1 MGLRGIFEVNKL
13 QKGMPEYDRYAKKS
27 MVFGVIILCL
37 ILLIFW
43 LSGYLIEY
51 SVHSNNEI
59 MGDTVFFVTFIVA
72 PITLVVLAIIGVIF
86 GIKGLKS
93 RKVSMSVAGFIV
105 SSIVL
110 ILSLTIAIYFIAG
123 GEFM

>member
-27 MVFGVIILCL
+27 MVFGAIILCL
-37 ILLIFW
+37 ILLVFW

-51 SVHSNNEI
+51 SVRSNNGI
-59 MGDTVFFVTFIVA
+59 MGDIIFFVTFIVA